1 MHEVE
6 KIGKLILITLEDHV
20 GGDEI
25 EKIVKKLK
33 EICESED
40 EAVVSLNLSNINGSK
55 ILLREDIK
63 KGYHHIIEFCNA
75 ANIRIYSYLYE

>member
-20 GGDEI
+20 VSDEI
-25 EKIVKKLK
+25 EIVKQKLLG
-33 EICESED
+33 ICNDED
-40 EAVVSLNLSNINGSK
+40 EAVVSLNLSKIDGSK

-63 KGYHHIIEFCNA
+63 RGYHHIIEFCNT
-75 ANIRIYSYLYE
+75 ANIRIYSYIYE